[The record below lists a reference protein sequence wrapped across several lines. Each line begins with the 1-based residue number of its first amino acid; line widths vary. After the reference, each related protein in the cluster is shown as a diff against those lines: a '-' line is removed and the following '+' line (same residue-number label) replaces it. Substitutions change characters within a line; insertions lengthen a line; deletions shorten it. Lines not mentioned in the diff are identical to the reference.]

1 MDSRFSEEN
10 ISKEVFYK
18 SIKRDVRSATA
29 YKDMGNMSDALLFA
43 DMALAKF
50 KTLCYLGIGYDDDF
64 SGCYD
69 FYAEKQT

>member
-1 MDSRFSEEN
+1 
-10 ISKEVFYK
+10 
-18 SIKRDVRSATA
+18 
-29 YKDMGNMSDALLFA
+29 MSDALLFA

-69 FYAEKQT
+69 FYAEKTDIKKISDLTFTLTNMIKHDINDKITRV